1 MLVTSQGTVSLSSS
15 FPRFLS
21 TTKKI
26 FHTAFSLQPAFP
38 GAKLSKSRCK
48 RMPAKGQGWTQWTY
62 PALICNKG
70 SWDLGM

>member
-26 FHTAFSLQPAFP
+26 SP

-62 PALICNKG
+62 PALICNNG